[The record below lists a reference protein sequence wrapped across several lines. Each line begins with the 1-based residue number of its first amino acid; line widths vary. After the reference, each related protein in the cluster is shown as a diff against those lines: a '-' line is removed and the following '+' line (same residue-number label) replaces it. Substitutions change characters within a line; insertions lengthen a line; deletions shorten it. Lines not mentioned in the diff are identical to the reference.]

1 MQQHS
6 SNDTLN
12 HNDLVLDI
20 KVFLNMGAFTVVQKH
35 VCFFLL
41 QFLPSASF
49 LVERKTGGLGPEI
62 QVENY

>member
-1 MQQHS
+1 M
-6 SNDTLN
+6 
-12 HNDLVLDI
+12 LDI

-62 QVENY
+62 QDENY